1 MGLFVY
7 PRESKATFPPGELS
21 APVSK
26 IVSLRNGQEISG
38 LNLQLNEQQ
47 PSFSS
52 TRRHKHLIY
61 LTEFDSLSLCLSVSL
76 CLVISSYLYLPVCLS
91 VCLSVCL
98 PPPLPL
104 SFPPSLPLPPSLSLS
119 LLLSL
124 CELDSFDPVLSDC
137 ACRPSLRG
145 KIIFHLSD
153 GDARFCLVLTVNH
166 SHASESNDGA
176 APVPL
181 VHSISCSWEQGTSGG
196 IFSFFVRRKEI
207 QSNTSQSR
215 TYKHLKQ
222 LLPLLDSLVTFIC
235 SW

>member
-38 LNLQLNEQQ
+38 LNLQLNQQQ

-52 TRRHKHLIY
+52 TRRHKHSIW
-61 LTEFDSLSLCLSVSL
+61 LTEFDSLSLSLCLSVSL
-76 CLVISSYLYLPVCLS
+76 SSYLLISLS
-91 VCLSVCL
+91 VCLSACL
-98 PPPLPL
+98 PPSLPL
-104 SFPPSLPLPPSLSLS
+104 SFPPSLSPPSLPPSLS

-166 SHASESNDGA
+166 IHALESNDGA

-181 VHSISCSWEQGTSGG
+181 VHSISCSWEQGTSRG
-196 IFSFFVRRKEI
+196 IFSSFVRRKEI